1 VPNLNPNSTN
11 YTHTFEPNTND
22 LIHALDYNSNG
33 QPTLRVGITNIAH
46 GGNAAA
52 YSAFGENIAVPVT
65 PIIQL
70 DGLYG
75 IDDPYE
81 FETFNFGTGFI
92 ESTGTLMK
100 THTGTGA
107 YGYGVVR
114 SNRVARYR
122 PGQGMMARFTA
133 MFEGVSEGVN
143 PGVTLRAGLFA
154 QEQAMQFGRDSA
166 TGKFGVM
173 IANGG
178 KAHIETLTVTAGGTG
193 NVTITLNGVATVVA
207 ISSTN
212 TTTVAATIAAA
223 TFTGWITEQ
232 LGNEVR
238 FLSTSLGAKAG
249 AFTATGTG
257 TYTIATAQA
266 GVAQTETWTYQEDW
280 DVDKMDGTGPSGVTL
295 DFTKLNVFQINFRWL
310 GAGEIR
316 WAVENPLTGDM
327 IFVHHSHFSG
337 RVTDV
342 HTDNPCFKIGYV
354 AANLTGSTVTDA
366 HCSGASMMIALEGI
380 AKDNTFSVGY
390 PSNEKSS
397 LGHTT
402 TTAHHIVSFKN
413 KRIYK
418 DKINLRLMKLKSMS
432 IAFQG
437 NDPAVVYLFLNGTHT
452 GTSEWTSVGT
462 HSSVSRDIVS
472 GDITIANHKPLG
484 VFTLPINGNITWDLT
499 NLDLSIPPGD
509 FLSIGILSGQNIGSV
524 RASLNW
530 IEL

>member
-1 VPNLNPNSTN
+1 MANINPNSTN
-11 YTHTFEPNTND
+11 YVHSFEPNTND
-22 LIHALDYNSNG
+22 LHHALDYNGNG
-33 QPTLRVGITNIAH
+33 QPTLRVGITNIAN

-52 YSAFGENIAVPVT
+52 YSAFGENLSVPVT
-65 PIIQL
+65 PVIQL
-70 DGLYG
+70 DALYG

-81 FETFNFGTGFI
+81 FETFNFGTGST

-100 THTGTGA
+100 AHTGTGA

-122 PGQGMMARFTA
+122 PGQGLLARFTA

-143 PGVTLRAGLFA
+143 TGVTLRAGLFS
-154 QEQAMQFGRDSA
+154 QEQALQVGRDET
-166 TGKFGVM
+166 TGKFGVLV
-173 IANGG
+173 ANGG
-178 KAHIETLTVTAGGTG
+178 KAHIQTLTVTAGGNG

-207 ISSTN
+207 ISSN
-212 TTTVAATIAAA
+212 DTTTAAAQIAAA

-232 LGNEVR
+232 FNNEVR
-238 FLSTSLGAKAG
+238 FLSTSLGPKTSP
-249 AFTATGTG
+249 FTATGTG
-257 TYTIATAQA
+257 TYTLAVAQT
-266 GVAQTETWTYQEDW
+266 GVAQTESWTYQEDW
-280 DVDKMDGTGPSGVTL
+280 EIDPMNGTGPSGVTL
-295 DFTKLNVFQINFRWL
+295 DFAKLNVFQIDFRWL

-316 WAVENPLTGDM
+316 WAVENPNTGDM
-327 IFVHHSHFSG
+327 IFIHHSHFSNL
-337 RVTDV
+337 VTDV

-366 HCSGASMMIALEGI
+366 HCSGASMMIAVEGVL
-380 AKDNTFSVGY
+380 KDNAFSVGY
-390 PSNEKSS
+390 PSDEKTS
-397 LGHTT
+397 LGATT

-413 KRIYK
+413 KLIYK
-418 DKINLRLMKLKSMS
+418 DKINLRLMKLRSMS

-452 GTSEWTSVGT
+452 GTREWTTVGT

-472 GDITIANHKPLG
+472 GDITIANHKPLA
-484 VFTLPINGNITWDLT
+484 VYTLPVNGSGTFDLRG
-499 NLDLSIPPGD
+499 LDLNIPPGD
-509 FLSIGILSGQNIGSV
+509 FLSIGILSGQNMSGV